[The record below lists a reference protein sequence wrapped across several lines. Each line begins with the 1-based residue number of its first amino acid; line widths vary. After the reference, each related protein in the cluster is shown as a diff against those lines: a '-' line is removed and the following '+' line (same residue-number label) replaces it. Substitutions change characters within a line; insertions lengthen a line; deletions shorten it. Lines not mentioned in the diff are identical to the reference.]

1 MEGGGVG
8 YHGSLE
14 LDLLPTAITGTTQLQ
29 IGNTPR
35 WSVKADKEPL
45 PGVHSSRNPTFKFF
59 SSCVSLHN
67 YVVLVWHS
75 TQENVRCLL
84 WQPVLLQKHALQ
96 LNDYL
101 FFSFRNSKTGS
112 DSPNQRMHVI
122 IT

>member
-8 YHGSLE
+8 YHGSSE

-29 IGNTPR
+29 IRNTPS
-35 WSVKADKEPL
+35 WSVKADMEPL
-45 PGVHSSRNPTFKFF
+45 PGVCSSRNPTFKFF
-59 SSCVSLHN
+59 SS

-84 WQPVLLQKHALQ
+84 WQPVLLQKHLQ
-96 LNDYL
+96 LNDSL
-101 FFSFRNSKTGS
+101 LFSFRNSKTECN
-112 DSPNQRMHVI
+112 SPNQRMHVI